1 MDRQGG
7 LREAI
12 VDEHCD
18 HRGAERRI
26 PAEGR
31 QGCHAR
37 QAARANAVS
46 SSTAIALKLD
56 KEGSKHLE
64 DAIRADLMRRTATG
78 RLYLDKAAQPST
90 EGWGFVLLLIIL
102 ITLSVVAAGFA
113 LTFIL

>member
-1 MDRQGG
+1 MNT
-7 LREAI
+7 AI
-12 VDEHCD
+12 TAALNAASQQKDGKDAMPARV
-18 HRGAERRI
+18 RGA
-26 PAEGR
+26 
-31 QGCHAR
+31 
-37 QAARANAVS
+37 NAFS